1 MNKTIITS
9 FTSMM
14 TSEGETISYTYSVI
28 NEDGE
33 KIIDNA
39 RRSLVLVNDQQVHL
53 IRQMKDFLLT
63 KVGD

>member
-14 TSEGETISYTYSVI
+14 TSEGETIAYTYSVI

-33 KIIDNA
+33 KIIENA